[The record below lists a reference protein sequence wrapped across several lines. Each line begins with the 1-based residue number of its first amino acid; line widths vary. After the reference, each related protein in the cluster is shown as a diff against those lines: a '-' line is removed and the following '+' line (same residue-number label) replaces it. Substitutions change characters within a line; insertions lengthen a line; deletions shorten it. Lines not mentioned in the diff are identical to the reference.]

1 MWCVFIWKYKSRFD
15 FVHERV
21 LQYCTHSPH
30 TPPTRTHPLTTP
42 PTHTHTYMQGE
53 TDEQYLRK
61 VADVMHSLF
70 GTHGTSVLPFFDE
83 LLPTFAGMLVSF
95 STTSLYS
102 SLFVQSFQVAPK
114 QVQIGNLKNGRTVL
128 HTILMSSCHRHC

>member
-1 MWCVFIWKYKSRFD
+1 MGESCGKIVFIQCILIYI
-15 FVHERV
+15 RV
-21 LQYCTHSPH
+21 CGVYLSGHINQDLILYTNGFCNTAP
-30 TPPTRTHPLTTP
+30 THP
-42 PTHTHTYMQGE
+42 THTYMQGE

-102 SLFVQSFQVAPK
+102 SSFVQSF
-114 QVQIGNLKNGRTVL
+114 
-128 HTILMSSCHRHC
+128 

>member
-1 MWCVFIWKYKSRFD
+1 
-15 FVHERV
+15 
-21 LQYCTHSPH
+21 
-30 TPPTRTHPLTTP
+30 
-42 PTHTHTYMQGE
+42 MQGE

-114 QVQIGNLKNGRTVL
+114 QVQIGNLKHGRTVL